1 MPTTELSTVIGAP
14 RERVFDLARSIDAH
28 EHTTGGAKER
38 AVAGVTRG
46 LIGMGDEVTW
56 EARHFG
62 VRQRLSV
69 RVTAFD
75 RPKHFQDIMI
85 SGAFNCMIHDHQ
97 FAEHPTG
104 TLMRDR
110 FQFTSPLGL
119 LGRMVDWLFLEGY
132 MRRFLVGRNEVLKRL
147 AESPEG
153 DNYLAQSRPSIEP
166 HSAPCMAGPGE
177 SLSISS
183 RLISRASNKQTI
195 NHMNKTQS
203 HEYEP

>member
-1 MPTTELSTVIGAP
+1 MPVIELSTVISAP

-28 EHTTGGAKER
+28 QQTTRGTQER

-56 EARHFG
+56 EARHLG

-85 SGAFNCMIHDHQ
+85 SGAFSSMIHDHH

-110 FQFTSPLGL
+110 FQFTSPMGL
-119 LGRMVDWLFLEGY
+119 LGRIVDWLFLEGY
-132 MRRFLVGRNEVLKRL
+132 LRRLIIRRNEVLKRL
-147 AESPEG
+147 ADSPEG
-153 DNYLAQSRPSIEP
+153 DTYLS
-166 HSAPCMAGPGE
+166 
-177 SLSISS
+177 
-183 RLISRASNKQTI
+183 
-195 NHMNKTQS
+195 
-203 HEYEP
+203 